1 MTSDFDPAAPEV
13 NHSSPGKILRDARE
27 KLGLTQEQVAS
38 ELYMTLTKV
47 KAIESD
53 QFNRLHSDTFIRGYL
68 RTYAQLVKVD
78 LSELMSIYDNQ
89 AKILGL
95 KEVFVPS
102 KQETSAKKFWQSVAV
117 LIGVLLLMW
126 LVSVWFLD
134 NRKQDDY
141 SNIGIALPEKVDTEL
156 NIANDQSVQ
165 NANAM
170 SVSSVSAITD
180 ATLNTAHQSSA
191 QDRLDFYFRDECWV
205 EVSDANGDVLVT
217 ELQLKDSQLSLTGRR
232 PFDVKLGNSPAVSL
246 KLNGEEIRLMPT
258 LGTNVLALKVG
269 SRSGN

>member
-27 KLGLTQEQVAS
+27 KLGLTEEQVAS

-78 LSELMSIYDNQ
+78 LNELMSIYDNQ

-95 KEVFVPS
+95 KEVFVPP
-102 KQETSAKKFWQSVAV
+102 KQEASAKKFWQSVAV

-126 LVSVWFLD
+126 LVSIWFLD
-134 NRKQDDY
+134 NRKQDNY
-141 SNIGIALPEKVDTEL
+141 SNIGVALSEKIDAEQSIA
-156 NIANDQSVQ
+156 IDQTVQ
-165 NANAM
+165 NFDSTA
-170 SVSSVSAITD
+170 VSSEGAIVD
-180 ATLNTAHQSSA
+180 PNPNGIHQNSA
-191 QDRLDFYFRDECWV
+191 QDRLEFYFRDECWV
-205 EVSDANGDVLVT
+205 EVSDANGDVLAT
-217 ELQLKDSQLSLTGRR
+217 ELQSKDSQLSLTGKR

-246 KLNGEEIRLMPT
+246 KLNGEEIRLVPT

-269 SRSGN
+269 SRLGN